1 MIKAPDLA
9 RLKWRLGRRLYMDAR
24 GEQRS
29 GAIDR
34 NGETFAQQCVVR
46 NTEDAPKLV
55 VLDIGANQGEW
66 TEHLLMGLSQER
78 RTSRRLA
85 VYAFEPVPATAERIV
100 AVLSD
105 RDRAHRMG
113 IAGSARWR
121 TDYRFSAFKGRLSE
135 IQSVAGP
142 L

>member
-1 MIKAPDLA
+1 MSQSVSQTDSHGP
-9 RLKWRLGRRLYMDAR
+9 GRYQVGCVGRQPFEELSVGRND
-24 GEQRS
+24 Q
-29 GAIDR
+29 GA
-34 NGETFAQQCVVR
+34 
-46 NTEDAPKLV
+46 L
-55 VLDIGANQGEW
+55 
-66 TEHLLMGLSQER
+66 
-78 RTSRRLA
+78 
-85 VYAFEPVPATAERIV
+85 AERIV